1 VVTRSLWVREILGS
15 IPGERLNFL
24 ADLPPIDQQ
33 LVYTRYISHL
43 LHQKALWESGLI
55 RQLKALVL
63 RGMGSSPIEVTIFF
77 CFLCFLLLSSAWLRF
92 LAASFCSDRINILLG
107 QREPSY
113 SGLLFEI
120 PITLLSRGPR
130 FESEWFLLFAA
141 LGYHQP
147 CLIAISIYHNSL
159 SPISYCPQ
167 EQKQKALERGI
178 EPRSPA

>member
-1 VVTRSLWVREILGS
+1 
-15 IPGERLNFL
+15 
-24 ADLPPIDQQ
+24 
-33 LVYTRYISHL
+33 
-43 LHQKALWESGLI
+43 
-55 RQLKALVL
+55 
-63 RGMGSSPIEVTIFF
+63 MGSSPIEVTIFF
-77 CFLCFLLLSSAWLRF
+77 CFLLLSFAFFCSLLLSSARLRF

-147 CLIAISIYHNSL
+147 CLIAISIYL
-159 SPISYCPQ
+159 SRGFISHPLLPSRA
-167 EQKQKALERGI
+167 KAKSSRTGNRTPVSRVTGGHLNHWTIQDLLEA
-178 EPRSPA
+178 SQLLATT